1 MTDGRTTR
9 QVPPVTPGGQPLG
22 PPRTYGSIVWGQLKK
37 RPSAMVSLAFIVFLA
52 LAAILAPFIGGEV
65 PIRWVEG
72 GEASWPI
79 FRYLTN
85 GEYVAMAAFLLGA
98 LLPLTVRLV
107 RPGAEQVGA
116 SPMLRALAIHAVI
129 LAVVAGLLFG
139 LREPERSYGF
149 YLERADEAETAWFPF
164 IAYPQNPGF
173 SELPFKEQPPSW
185 LGWLAPESYPP
196 GSWAHPLG
204 TGRIGDDILI
214 RILYGARTALN
225 IGFVAVGISLAIG
238 VLLGAI
244 SGNFGGWVDLVL
256 MRVAEIVMS
265 IPRLILIIIMI
276 TVIPERWIPPI
287 WTVVVVLGLTGWTGT
302 YRLMRAELLRIRG
315 EDYMTAARAL
325 GVRTGRLLVRHAIPN
340 GLAPILVGATFGI
353 AGAVFLEV
361 TLAFLGLVQTPSWGM
376 MLNDGRQHLEYWWL
390 WVTSGSA
397 IFLTVFAY
405 NLLGEG
411 IRDAIDPRLRI

>member
-1 MTDGRTTR
+1 MTDGRQTR
-9 QVPPVTPGGQPLG
+9 EAASLTPGGEPAG

-37 RPSAMVSLAFIVFLA
+37 RPSAMISLGFIVLLA

-65 PIRWVEG
+65 PIGWVED
-72 GEASWPI
+72 GEVSWPI
-79 FRYLTN
+79 FRCLTN
-85 GEYVAMAAFLLGA
+85 GEYVAMAAFLLVA

-107 RPGAEQVGA
+107 RRGAEQVGA
-116 SPMLRALAIHAVI
+116 SPVLRAMAIHAVI
-129 LAVVAGLLFG
+129 LAVVAGFLFG

-149 YLERADEAETAWFPF
+149 YLERADEAEAAWFPL
-164 IAYPQNPGF
+164 IAYPRNPGF
-173 SELPFKEQPPSW
+173 TELPHKEQPPSW
-185 LGWLAPESYPP
+185 LGWLVPDAYPEP
-196 GSWAHPLG
+196 SWAHPLG

-214 RILYGARTALN
+214 RIVYGARTALT

-287 WTVVVVLGLTGWTGT
+287 WTVVVVLGVTGWTGT

-376 MLNDGRQHLEYWWL
+376 MLNDGRQHLEYWWV
-390 WVTSGSA
+390 WGTSGIA

>member
-1 MTDGRTTR
+1 MTDGRTERDATA
-9 QVPPVTPGGQPLG
+9 VTAGGEPAG
-22 PPRTYGSIVWGQLKK
+22 PPRSYGSIVWGQLKK
-37 RPSAMVSLAFIVFLA
+37 RPSAMVSLLFIVLMA
-52 LAAILAPFIGGEV
+52 LSAILAPFVGGEV
-65 PIRWVEG
+65 PIRWVEDG
-72 GEASWPI
+72 QASWPI
-79 FRYLTN
+79 FHHLSN
-85 GEYVAMAAFLLGA
+85 AEYVAMAAFLLGA
-98 LLPLTVRLV
+98 VLPITIRLV
-107 RPGAEQVGA
+107 RPGAERVGA
-116 SPMLRALAIHAVI
+116 SPLLRALAIHAAV
-129 LAVVAGLLFG
+129 LAVVGGLLFS
-139 LREPERSYGF
+139 LREAESSYGF
-149 YLERADEAETAWFPF
+149 YLERADEADDAWFPP
-164 IAYPQNPGF
+164 IAYPRNPGF
-173 SELPFKEQPPSW
+173 SELGQKEQPPSW
-185 LGWLAPESYPP
+185 T
-196 GSWAHPLG
+196 HPLG
-204 TGRIGDDILI
+204 TGRIGDDVLI
-214 RILYGARTALN
+214 RILYGARTALT

-238 VLLGAI
+238 VLLGAA
-244 SGNFGGWVDLVL
+244 SGNFGGGVDLIL
-256 MRVAEIVMS
+256 MRVAEVFMS
-265 IPRLILIIIMI
+265 IPRLILIIIMV
-276 TVIPERWIPPI
+276 TVIPPRWIPPI
-287 WTVVVVLGLTGWTGT
+287 WTVVLVLGVTGWTGT

>member
-1 MTDGRTTR
+1 MTDGRTARAATA
-9 QVPPVTPGGQPLG
+9 VTAGGDPAAQ
-22 PPRTYGSIVWGQLKK
+22 PRTYGSIVWGQLQK
-37 RPSAMVSLAFIVFLA
+37 RPSAMVSLLFIVLLA

-65 PIRWVEG
+65 PIRWVAG

-79 FRYLTN
+79 FRYLSN
-85 GEYVAMAAFLLGA
+85 AEYVAMAAFLLGA
-98 LLPLTVRLV
+98 ALPITIRLV
-107 RPGAEQVGA
+107 RPGAERVGA
-116 SPMLRALAIHAVI
+116 SPVLRALAIHAAI
-129 LAVVAGLLFG
+129 LAATAGLLFG

-149 YLERADEAETAWFPF
+149 YLERAEEAEETWFPL
-164 IAYPQNPGF
+164 IAYPRNPGF
-173 SELPFKEQPPSW
+173 RELPHKEQPPSW
-185 LGWLAPESYPP
+185 LGWLFPDAYPP

-204 TGRIGDDILI
+204 TGRIGDDILL
-214 RILYGARTALN
+214 RLLYGARTALT

-238 VLLGAI
+238 VLLGAV

-256 MRVAEIVMS
+256 MRVAEVFMS
-265 IPRLILIIIMI
+265 IPRLILIIIMV
-276 TVIPERWIPPI
+276 TVIPPRWIPPI
-287 WTVVVVLGLTGWTGT
+287 WTVVLVLGVTGWTGT

-325 GVRTGRLLVRHAIPN
+325 GVRTWRLLVRHAIPN

-390 WVTSGSA
+390 WATSGSA

-411 IRDAIDPRLRI
+411 IRDAVDPKLRI

>member
-1 MTDGRTTR
+1 MTDGRTERDATA
-9 QVPPVTPGGQPLG
+9 VTAGGEPAG

-37 RPSAMVSLAFIVFLA
+37 RPSAMVSLGFIVLMA
-52 LAAILAPFIGGEV
+52 LAAILAPFVGGEV
-65 PIRWVEG
+65 PIRWVEDG
-72 GEASWPI
+72 QAAWPI
-79 FRYLTN
+79 FHHLSN
-85 GEYVAMAAFLLGA
+85 AEYVAMAAFLLGA
-98 LLPLTVRLV
+98 VLPITIRLV
-107 RPGAEQVGA
+107 RPGAERVGA
-116 SPMLRALAIHAVI
+116 SPLLRALAIHAAV
-129 LAVVAGLLFG
+129 LAVVAGLLFS
-139 LREPERSYGF
+139 LREPERRYGF
-149 YLERADEAETAWFPF
+149 YLERVDEADDAWFPP
-164 IAYPQNPGF
+164 IAYPRNPGF
-173 SELPFKEQPPSW
+173 SELGQKEQPPSW
-185 LGWLAPESYPP
+185 T
-196 GSWAHPLG
+196 HPLG
-204 TGRIGDDILI
+204 TGRIGDDVLI
-214 RILYGARTALN
+214 RLLYGARTALT

-238 VLLGAI
+238 VLLGAV
-244 SGNFGGWVDLVL
+244 SGNFGGGVDLVL
-256 MRVAEIVMS
+256 MRVAEVFMI
-265 IPRLILIIIMI
+265 IPRLILIIIMV
-276 TVIPERWIPPI
+276 TVIPSRWIPPI
-287 WTVVVVLGLTGWTGT
+287 WTVVLVLGVTGWTGT

-411 IRDAIDPRLRI
+411 VRDAIDPRLRI

>member
-9 QVPPVTPGGQPLG
+9 QTPQVTPGGEPLG
-22 PPRTYGSIVWGQLKK
+22 PPRSYGSIVWGQLKK
-37 RPSAMVSLAFIVFLA
+37 RPSAMASLGFIVLLA
-52 LAAILAPFIGGEV
+52 LSAVLAPFIGGEV
-65 PIRWVEG
+65 PIRWVED

-79 FRYLTN
+79 FRHLTN
-85 GEYVAMAAFLLGA
+85 GEYVAMAALLLGA
-98 LLPLTVRLV
+98 LLPITIRLV
-107 RPGAEQVGA
+107 RPGAERIGA
-116 SPMLRALAIHAVI
+116 GPVLRALAISAAV
-129 LAVVAGLLFG
+129 LALVAGLLFG

-149 YLERADEAETAWFPF
+149 YLERADEAESAWFPL
-164 IAYPQNPGF
+164 IAYPENPGYAQL
-173 SELPFKEQPPSW
+173 EDKEQPPSW
-185 LGWLAPESYPP
+185 LGWLFPDACPP
-196 GSWAHPLG
+196 GSWDHPLG
-204 TGRIGDDILI
+204 TGRIGDDIFI
-214 RILYGARTALN
+214 RILYGARTALT

-238 VLLGAI
+238 VLLGAV

-256 MRVAEIVMS
+256 MRVAEVVMS
-265 IPRLILIIIMI
+265 IPRLILIIIMV
-276 TVIPERWIPPI
+276 TVIPQRWIPPI

-376 MLNDGRQHLEYWWL
+376 MLNDGRQHLEYWWV
-390 WVTSGSA
+390 WGTSGVA

-411 IRDAIDPRLRI
+411 IRDAVDPRLRI

>member
-1 MTDGRTTR
+1 MTDGRPTR
-9 QVPPVTPGGQPLG
+9 EATSVVPGGEPAG

-37 RPSAMVSLAFIVFLA
+37 RPTAIVSLGFIVLMA

-65 PIRWVEG
+65 PIRWVAG
-72 GEASWPI
+72 GETSWPI

-85 GEYVAMAAFLLGA
+85 GEYVAMAAFLLAA
-98 LLPLTVRLV
+98 LLPVTVRLV
-107 RPGAEQVGA
+107 RPGAERVGA
-116 SPMLRALAIHAVI
+116 GPVLRALAIHAAV
-129 LAVVAGLLFG
+129 LAAVAGLLFG
-139 LREPERSYGF
+139 FREPERRYGF
-149 YLERADEAETAWFPF
+149 YLERAGEAEAAWFPL
-164 IAYPQNPGF
+164 IAYPENPGF
-173 SELPFKEQPPSW
+173 SELAEKEQPPSW
-185 LGWLAPESYPP
+185 LGWLLPDAYPP
-196 GSWAHPLG
+196 GSWDHPLG

-214 RILYGARTALN
+214 RIVYGARTALT

-238 VLLGAI
+238 VLLGAV
-244 SGNFGGWVDLVL
+244 SGNFGGGVDLVL
-256 MRVAEIVMS
+256 MRVAEVFMS
-265 IPRLILIIIMI
+265 IPRLILIIIMV
-276 TVIPERWIPPI
+276 TVIPQRWMPQI

-376 MLNDGRQHLEYWWL
+376 MLNDGRQHLEYWWV
-390 WVTSGSA
+390 WGASGIA